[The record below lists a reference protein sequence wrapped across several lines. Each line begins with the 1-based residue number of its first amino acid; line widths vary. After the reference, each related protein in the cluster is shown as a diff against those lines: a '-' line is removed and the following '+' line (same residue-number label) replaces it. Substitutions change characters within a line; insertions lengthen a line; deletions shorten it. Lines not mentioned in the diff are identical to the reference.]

1 MTQILERRHRVILSK
16 VKSKK
21 TLHRKTEQ
29 RILLLM
35 LMIPLVSSTVFF
47 VQQNL
52 ANAQYAP
59 MKSGFVIQNLRGDIT
74 NTWLAWDL
82 VEGRPLQIQIQNDVN
97 ISTEK
102 IDAIKEAIISTKT
115 VEINDLVMHKGTKE
129 SSSIYY
135 IGWKGATEKASQ
147 AETKYYIPT
156 EFQIVESKK
165 GQADIVIELT
175 SLSSGDGY
183 TGYTKA
189 IADENHI
196 LKSHITIYKADT
208 LSAEQL
214 ETITRHEFGHALGLA
229 HSTAPEDLMAP
240 VIQTDY
246 PYVSDCDI
254 DTITTLYDG
263 GKKSQVMCEK

>member
-82 VEGRPLQIQIQNDVN
+82 VEGRPLQIQIQNNVD

-102 IDAIKEAIISTKT
+102 IDAIRRRCCKRPEWLLIRVHKT
-115 VEINDLVMHKGTKE
+115 DPVTSN
-129 SSSIYY
+129 
-135 IGWKGATEKASQ
+135 A
-147 AETKYYIPT
+147 
-156 EFQIVESKK
+156 
-165 GQADIVIELT
+165 LT
-175 SLSSGDGY
+175 GRL
-183 TGYTKA
+183 
-189 IADENHI
+189 
-196 LKSHITIYKADT
+196 
-208 LSAEQL
+208 
-214 ETITRHEFGHALGLA
+214 LA
-229 HSTAPEDLMAP
+229 HSPDRDEILRASLKYKGSILIDCSIQKLPPHYA
-240 VIQTDY
+240 VI
-246 PYVSDCDI
+246 
-254 DTITTLYDG
+254 L
-263 GKKSQVMCEK
+263 